1 MDEIKDWQAIINKP
15 VLSSDEREIG
25 IVSEVQP
32 LYVIINSGAVTPNK
46 YNVPK
51 KFVNKYVGGTIALNI
66 DKNYIEKNCKF
77 E

>member
-1 MDEIKDWQAIINKP
+1 MNKIKDWQALVNKAT
-15 VLSSDEREIG
+15 LSSDEREIG

-32 LYVIINSGAVTPNK
+32 LYIIINSGAVTPNK

-51 KFVNKYVGGTIALNI
+51 KFVNKYVDGTIGLNI
-66 DKNYIEKNCKF
+66 DKDYIEKNCKF